1 MEKKVAFV
9 SVLTLILVIAVTG
22 LGFYEYKR
30 LASLEVGGGGA
41 TAQKG
46 AEASARTAGLNPDAM
61 AGEKL
66 YRDLACEACH
76 KIKGKGGEGGP
87 DLTHVGSQRDADW
100 LFKHFKNPQAFAPG
114 STMPNV
120 ESDTDAKA
128 LTAYMLTLK

>member
-1 MEKKVAFV
+1 MEKKVAFI
-9 SVLTLILVIAVTG
+9 SVLTLILVIAVAG

-30 LASLEVGGGGA
+30 LASLEVGGGA

-46 AEASARTAGLNPDAM
+46 AEASARMAGLNPDAM

-87 DLTHVGSQRDADW
+87 DLTHTGAKWDAEW
-100 LFKHFKNPQAFAPG
+100 HFKHLKDPQALVPG
-114 STMPNV
+114 STMPNMGL
-120 ESDTDAKA
+120 SDEDARA
-128 LTAYMLTLK
+128 LAAYMSTLK